1 MIREGNAGME
11 VASPNWFSDSIILS
25 MAEKNPKLRQK
36 LGQEMLGGQSV
47 AFADMLAAAVKDEA
61 ASLAID
67 PNRQQSTSDWLMGLM
82 AASSRVAADV
92 GQTIEDSQK
101 MSSSSLPAAFT
112 ARKIATPVNPY
123 AHAVSP
129 MTSGRAGIDG
139 AVARAAERYGVP
151 EKLLRAVIHQESGF
165 NPMVR
170 SSAGAMGLMQLMPGT
185 AASLGV
191 KNPFDIEENVDGG
204 TRYLKSLLDRY
215 NGNVEL
221 SLAAYNAGPGNVKKY
236 GGIPPFK
243 ETQNYVRK
251 ITAML
256 V

>member
-1 MIREGNAGME
+1 
-11 VASPNWFSDSIILS
+11 
-25 MAEKNPKLRQK
+25 
-36 LGQEMLGGQSV
+36 
-47 AFADMLAAAVKDEA
+47 
-61 ASLAID
+61 
-67 PNRQQSTSDWLMGLM
+67 MGLM

-92 GQTIEDSQK
+92 GQTIEGSQE

-123 AHAVSP
+123 AQAVSP